1 MTTTPLRAP
10 QQDRSRATRARL
22 LEAAI
27 TSLADLGYAASTVA
41 VVAEQAGV
49 SRGAAQHHFPTREA
63 LFTAALE
70 HVTGERAAEL
80 RREVARRRVEF
91 DTETIVRLVFG
102 LFTGTFFRAALM
114 LWVAAASDPQLRTQ
128 IVPLEAR
135 VGREVHHV
143 VVDLLGVDEHEPGV
157 RETVQAT
164 LDLARGLGLANLLTD
179 DAARR
184 NRIAAQWATILDE
197 TLRPA
202 QRTDSRLSSRVSRS
216 S

>member
-1 MTTTPLRAP
+1 MTLTDAREP

-22 LEAAI
+22 LESAI
-27 TSLADLGYAASTVA
+27 VCLADLGWTASTVS
-41 VVAEQAGV
+41 VVAEHAGV

-70 HVTGERAAEL
+70 HVTRERGEQM
-80 RREVARRRVEF
+80 RRELADRR
-91 DTETIVRLVFG
+91 TEVDSRAIVDLVFD

-114 LWVAAASDPQLRTQ
+114 LWVAAAAEPQLREQ

-135 VGREVHHV
+135 IGREVHRM
-143 VVDLLGVDEHEPGV
+143 VVDLLGVDEQVPGV

-179 DAARR
+179 D
-184 NRIAAQWATILDE
+184 
-197 TLRPA
+197 
-202 QRTDSRLSSRVSRS
+202 S
-216 S
+216 